1 MNQPVE
7 DMLSKQMLNEDPLKI
22 KDFMEV
28 LKKNKNK
35 DKKEVKKKNLSFEI
49 LEHSSVYFNKNCKS

>member
-7 DMLSKQMLNEDPLKI
+7 DMLSKQMLNEDPHKI
-22 KDFMEV
+22 KDYMEV

-49 LEHSSVYFNKNCKS
+49 LEHSSIYFNKNFKS

>member
-7 DMLSKQMLNEDPLKI
+7 NMLSKQMLNKDPHKI
-22 KDFMEV
+22 KDYLEA

-35 DKKEVKKKNLSFEI
+35 DKKEDKKET
-49 LEHSSVYFNKNCKS
+49 